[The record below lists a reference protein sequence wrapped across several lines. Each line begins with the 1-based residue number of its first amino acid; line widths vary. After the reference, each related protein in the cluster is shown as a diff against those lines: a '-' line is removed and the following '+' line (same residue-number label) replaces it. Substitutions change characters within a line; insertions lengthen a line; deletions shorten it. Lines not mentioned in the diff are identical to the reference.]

1 MHEHMNN
8 RVRSVRNRVVN
19 RRESGGLW
27 LWLRRERD
35 GGVRLRL
42 VACSTQISGD
52 GRVPGRPSRACP
64 RIGSPRIERPFLGPV
79 SLFNARGGVQSLRS

>member
-1 MHEHMNN
+1 MHELINN

-42 VACSTQISGD
+42 SACPTQTSGD

-64 RIGSPRIERPFLGPV
+64 RIGSPRMER
-79 SLFNARGGVQSLRS
+79 LRTLKGLWFTLVACFCL

>member
-1 MHEHMNN
+1 MHELINN

-35 GGVRLRL
+35 EGVRLRPS
-42 VACSTQISGD
+42 ACPTQISGG
-52 GRVPGRPSRACP
+52 GRVPGRPSPRVCP
-64 RIGSPRIERPFLGPV
+64 RIGSPRIERHRTLKGLWFTLV
-79 SLFNARGGVQSLRS
+79 ACFRL

>member
-1 MHEHMNN
+1 MHEHINN

-35 GGVRLRL
+35 EGVRLRPS
-42 VACSTQISGD
+42 ACPTQISGG

-64 RIGSPRIERPFLGPV
+64 RIGSPRMER
-79 SLFNARGGVQSLRS
+79 LRALKGLWFTLVACFCL